1 MQKKK
6 KKNRL
11 ITILYVSNL
20 KINFLLIKRLYEI
33 KFEKSFNENDF
44 YMRDKKKT
52 INVES
57 FRF

>member
-1 MQKKK
+1 MQK

-33 KFEKSFNENDF
+33 KFEKSFDENDL
-44 YMRDKKKT
+44 YIRDKK
-52 INVES
+52 NN
-57 FRF
+57 